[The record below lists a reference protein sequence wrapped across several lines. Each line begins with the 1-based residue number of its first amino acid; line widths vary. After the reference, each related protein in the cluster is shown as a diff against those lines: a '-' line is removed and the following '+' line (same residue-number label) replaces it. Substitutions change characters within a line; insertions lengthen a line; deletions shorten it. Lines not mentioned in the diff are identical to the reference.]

1 MLYVKDLQFMGKIVT
16 ITIIFSRRVINFI
29 SMCVQ
34 TQGLEQTRPSLLSV
48 FVGET
53 LNVIYEI
60 YTGIEE

>member
-1 MLYVKDLQFMGKIVT
+1 MGKIVT

-53 LNVIYEI
+53 LNVIYKI